1 MKRILSAAIVLFA
14 AAPAYAATTMLGDT
28 PAIAC
33 AKAAAAETPNANFS
47 EPTRRDALAQC
58 DAALSDKIGAGK
70 ITGQD
75 RTATLA
81 NRGIILAAA
90 GDVSAALDDYNA
102 ALERDPS
109 LTNAY
114 INRGS
119 ALLRASR
126 YAEARADF
134 DRAIAMGT
142 NQPTLA
148 YFNRGMANEK
158 LGALTAA
165 YRDYK
170 KAQSLSPDFAP
181 ATAELARFQVTSRVA
196 ANR

>member
-1 MKRILSAAIVLFA
+1 MKLILSFAVLFA
-14 AAPAYAATTMLGDT
+14 AAPAYAATTMVGDT
-28 PAIAC
+28 PTIAC
-33 AKAAAAETPNANFS
+33 AKAAAAETPSAQFS
-47 EPTRRDALAQC
+47 EPSRRDALAQC
-58 DAALSDKIGAGK
+58 NAALADKIVE
-70 ITGQD
+70 QD
-75 RTATLA
+75 RTATLV

-90 GDVSAALDDYNA
+90 GEVPAALDDYNA

-109 LTNAY
+109 LTNAH
-114 INRGS
+114 INHGS
-119 ALLRASR
+119 ALLRAGR
-126 YAEARADF
+126 FAEARADF

-142 NQPTLA
+142 DQPTLA
-148 YFNRGMANEK
+148 YFNRGLANEK

-181 ATAELARFQVTSRVA
+181 ASAELARFQVTSRVA

>member
-1 MKRILSAAIVLFA
+1 MKVILSAAAVALFA
-14 AAPAYAATTMLGDT
+14 AMPVHAATTMVGDT
-28 PAIAC
+28 PTITC
-33 AKAAAAETPNANFS
+33 AKAAAAETPGAQFS
-47 EPTRRDALAQC
+47 QPTRRDALANC
-58 DAALSDKIGAGK
+58 NAALADKIGE
-70 ITGQD
+70 QD
-75 RTATLA
+75 RTATLI

-90 GDVSAALDDYNA
+90 GEVNAALNDYNA

-109 LTNAY
+109 VTNTY

-119 ALLRASR
+119 ALLRTGR
-126 YAEARADF
+126 FEEARADF
-134 DRAIAMGT
+134 DRAITMGT

-170 KAQSLSPDFAP
+170 KAQSLSPDFKP
-181 ATAELARFQVTSRVA
+181 ASIELTRFQVVNRVA

>member
-1 MKRILSAAIVLFA
+1 MKLILSLAALLA
-14 AAPAYAATTMLGDT
+14 AAPAYAATTMVGDT
-28 PAIAC
+28 PAITC
-33 AKAAAAETPNANFS
+33 AKAAAAETPNAKFS
-47 EPTRRDALAQC
+47 EPTRRDALAEC
-58 DAALSDKIGAGK
+58 NAALSDKMGSDK
-70 ITGQD
+70 IVDQD
-75 RTATLA
+75 RTATLV

-90 GDVSAALDDYNA
+90 GDVPAALDDYNA
-102 ALERDPS
+102 ALERDPA
-109 LTNAY
+109 LTNVY

-119 ALLRASR
+119 ALLRAGR
-126 YAEARADF
+126 YTEARADF
-134 DRAIAMGT
+134 DRAITMGT

>member
-1 MKRILSAAIVLFA
+1 MKLILSLAALLA
-14 AAPAYAATTMLGDT
+14 AAPAYAATTMIGDT

-33 AKAAAAETPNANFS
+33 AKAAAAETPGAQFS
-47 EPTRRDALAQC
+47 QPTHRDALAQC
-58 DAALSDKIGAGK
+58 DAALSDKIGSDK
-70 ITGQD
+70 IVQRD
-75 RTATLA
+75 RTATLV

-90 GDVSAALDDYNA
+90 GDVPAALDDYNA

-119 ALLRASR
+119 ALLRAGR
-126 YAEARADF
+126 YTEARADF
-134 DRAIAMGT
+134 DRAITMGT

-148 YFNRGMANEK
+148 YFNRGIANEK

>member
-1 MKRILSAAIVLFA
+1 MKLFLSSAIAALFAIV
-14 AAPAYAATTMLGDT
+14 PAHAATTMVGDT
-28 PAIAC
+28 PTIAC
-33 AKAAAAETPNANFS
+33 ARAAAAGTPGAQFS
-47 EPTRRDALAQC
+47 QPTRRDALAEC
-58 DAALSDKIGAGK
+58 NAALADKIVEK
-70 ITGQD
+70 D
-75 RTATLA
+75 RTATLI

-90 GDVSAALDDYNA
+90 GDVSAALNDYST

-109 LTNAY
+109 IISAY

-119 ALLRASR
+119 ALLRAGR
-126 YAEARADF
+126 FEEARADF
-134 DRAIAMGT
+134 DRAISMGT
-142 NQPTLA
+142 DQPTLA

-170 KAQSLSPDFAP
+170 KAQTLSPDFKP
-181 ATAELARFQVTSRVA
+181 ASAELARFQVVNRVA

>member
-1 MKRILSAAIVLFA
+1 MKLIMSSAIAALFA
-14 AAPAYAATTMLGDT
+14 IAPVHAATTMAGDT
-28 PAIAC
+28 PTIAC
-33 AKAAAAETPNANFS
+33 AKAAAAETPDAQFS
-47 EPTRRDALAQC
+47 QATRRDALAQC
-58 DAALSDKIGAGK
+58 NAALADKIAEK
-70 ITGQD
+70 D
-75 RTATLA
+75 RTATLI

-90 GDVSAALDDYNA
+90 GDVNAALNDYSA

-109 LTNAY
+109 ITNAY

-126 YAEARADF
+126 FEEARADF
-134 DRAIAMGT
+134 DRAITMGT

-170 KAQSLSPDFAP
+170 KAQSLSPDFKP
-181 ATAELARFQVTSRVA
+181 ASTELARFQVINRMA